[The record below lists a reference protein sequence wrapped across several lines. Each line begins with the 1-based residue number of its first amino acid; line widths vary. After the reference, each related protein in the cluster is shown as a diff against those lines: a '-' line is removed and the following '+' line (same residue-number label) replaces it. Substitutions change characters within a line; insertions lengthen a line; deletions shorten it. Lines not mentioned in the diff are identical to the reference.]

1 MMQSTSMQETASHS
15 ANGNERT
22 LRHYAKTAFVRA
34 GVLPWFLIIAVILLT
49 VSTDSFMDSH
59 NLSTVARQSTYLILA
74 AMAQMVVL
82 LTRGLDLSI
91 GTMFAMCSV
100 ITSMTMVNVSAS
112 GASAWVAISLGLLA
126 GMATTVVIGALNGIG
141 VALFRVPPFVMTLA
155 MSSIV
160 AGLAFYITGGTPVY
174 GMPGEFSE
182 VFGYG
187 KLLGVSVP
195 VIVTALFI
203 LIMYLY
209 INWTRVGRYL
219 YAIGGNPKASELS
232 GINIKFHLFM
242 AYVISSAMTGISAL
256 LLTARLESGE
266 SNIGVEYPLMSIA
279 ACAIGGVSL
288 FGGIGKLSNVV
299 LGAVFIILVQNGM
312 NLLQLNSYLQMVVI
326 GMLLILAVVADNYR
340 LKLML
345 TMSD

>member
-1 MMQSTSMQETASHS
+1 MQTDSTQVTAPAYQQLTGAS
-15 ANGNERT
+15 
-22 LRHYAKTAFVRA
+22 LMLHYLKIAFVRA
-34 GVLPWFLIIAVILLT
+34 GVLPWFLAITVILLAS
-49 VSTDSFMDSH
+49 STDSFMSSH

-100 ITSMTMVNVSAS
+100 ITSMVMVGLWDGESGWYAITMGIMA
-112 GASAWVAISLGLLA
+112 GLGTCML
-126 GMATTVVIGALNGIG
+126 IGLMNGIG
-141 VALFRVPPFVMTLA
+141 VAIFKVPPFVMTLA
-155 MSSIV
+155 MSSVV
-160 AGLAFYITGGTPVY
+160 AGFAFYITGGTPVY
-174 GMPGEFSE
+174 GIPPEFSE

-187 KLLGVSVP
+187 KLFGISVP
-195 VIVTALFI
+195 VLVTLVVIAL
-203 LIMYLY
+203 MYVY
-209 INWTRVGRYL
+209 INWTRMGRYL

-232 GINIKFHLFM
+232 GINTKFHLLM
-242 AYVISSAMTGISAL
+242 TYVIASAITGISAL

-312 NLLQLNSYLQMVVI
+312 NLLQMNSYLQMVVI
-326 GMLLILAVVADNYR
+326 GVLLILAVIADNFR
-340 LKLML
+340 LKLLL

>member
-1 MMQSTSMQETASHS
+1 MQSNSATAS
-15 ANGNERT
+15 APDAAKNEGG
-22 LRHYAKTAFVRA
+22 LGHYAKVAFVKA
-34 GVLPWFLIIAVILLT
+34 GVLPWFLLVTVILLT
-49 VSTDSFMDSH
+49 ASTESFLTSS

-100 ITSMTMVNVSAS
+100 TTSMTMVALWPGEGS
-112 GASAWVAISLGLLA
+112 GWFAISMGLLA
-126 GMATTVVIGALNGIG
+126 GMGTTMLIGTFNGIG
-141 VALFRVPPFVMTLA
+141 VAVFRVPPFVMTLA
-155 MSSIV
+155 MSSVV

-174 GMPGEFSE
+174 GMPPEFSE

-187 KLLGVSVP
+187 NILGVSVP
-195 VIVTALFI
+195 VIVTVIFI
-203 LIMYLY
+203 VIMFVYV
-209 INWTRVGRYL
+209 NWTRMGRYL

-232 GINIKFHLFM
+232 GINTKFNLFM
-242 AYVISSAMTGISAL
+242 TYVIASAITGVSAL

-288 FGGIGKLSNVV
+288 FGGVGKLSNVV
-299 LGAVFIILVQNGM
+299 LGAIFIILVQNGM

-326 GMLLILAVVADNYR
+326 GILLILAVVADNYR
-340 LKLML
+340 LKLLL
-345 TMSD
+345 TMND

>member
-1 MMQSTSMQETASHS
+1 MLSNSATASVS
-15 ANGNERT
+15 DAFKSNGGFVYY
-22 LRHYAKTAFVRA
+22 LKLAFVRA
-34 GVLPWFLIIAVILLT
+34 GVLPWFLAITVILLT
-49 VSTDSFMDSH
+49 ASTDSFMSGS

-100 ITSMTMVNVSAS
+100 TTSMTMVALWS
-112 GASAWVAISLGLLA
+112 GDGSGWFAIFMGLLA
-126 GMATTVVIGALNGIG
+126 GMGTAMLIGMLNGIG
-141 VALFRVPPFVMTLA
+141 VAVFKVPPFVMTLA

-160 AGLAFYITGGTPVY
+160 GGLAFYVTGGTPVY
-174 GMPGEFSE
+174 GMPAEFSE
-182 VFGYG
+182 TFGYG
-187 KLLGVSVP
+187 KVFGISVP
-195 VIVTALFI
+195 VIVTILFI
-203 LIMYLY
+203 AIMFVY
-209 INWTRVGRYL
+209 INWTRMGRYL

-232 GINIKFHLFM
+232 GINTKFHLFM
-242 AYVISSAMTGISAL
+242 TYVIASAITGVSAL

-288 FGGIGKLSNVV
+288 FGGVGKLSSVV

-326 GMLLILAVVADNYR
+326 GILLILAVVADNFR
-340 LKLML
+340 LKLLLSMN
-345 TMSD
+345 D